1 MNKQQREKKYLNL
14 PRYKKIYA
22 VILDWVILAGL
33 SLIILFGV
41 VSPILNSQVFYQNL
55 VSQKDENYT
64 TIQEIG
70 VESKLISISSDS
82 GTNYTFDMMY
92 KLYAAEHILLSYS
105 YSPENLDDIGFTTDL
120 IASSIAE
127 ASYSNDFLAYF
138 YTDYIT
144 DKTASDN
151 SPIIDT
157 EDYKEYYKDNVLDI
171 DSNDW
176 WVADGDELPHL
187 TDDYARYLTEYL
199 ILGISY
205 STITEVSDNFEIYFS
220 ELYTQAGSDLM
231 KVPEYLNAYNNYT
244 EAYDSIS
251 SIKNS
256 WVAISTG
263 FIFLLSYI
271 LYPLIHG
278 NYQTLGYRIFHLG
291 SADENQ
297 SFKYYHYILKVLG
310 SLISAF
316 FVIGLVGLLFSGSS
330 FFGITLFT
338 FSSIT
343 FTTGIFIG
351 LSVLIDIGSLIG
363 VLFTT
368 SNKGLSN
375 LLSGTQDYEIIY

>member
-1 MNKQQREKKYLNL
+1 MDKIQREKKYLTL

-22 VILDWVILAGL
+22 VILDWLILAGL
-33 SLIILFGV
+33 SLIVLFAMV
-41 VSPILNSQVFYQNL
+41 NPILNSQVFYQDL
-55 VSQKDENYT
+55 VNQKDDNYS

-70 VESKLISISSDS
+70 TESKLIAVSSDS
-82 GTNYTFDMMY
+82 DTNYTFDMMY
-92 KLYAAEHILLSYS
+92 KLYVSEHILLSYS
-105 YSPENLDDIGFTTDL
+105 YSPENLDEIGFTPDL
-120 IASSIAE
+120 IASSISK
-127 ASYSNDFLAYF
+127 ASYSSDFLAYF
-138 YTDYIT
+138 YTNFIA
-144 DKTASDN
+144 DKTTSDN
-151 SPIIDT
+151 SPIIDA

-176 WVADGDELPHL
+176 WVTDGDELPHL
-187 TDDYARYLTEYL
+187 KDDYARYLTEYL

-205 STITEVSDNFEIYFS
+205 STITEVSNNFEAYFS
-220 ELYTQAGSDLM
+220 RLYTQAGSDLM

-244 EAYDSIS
+244 EVYNSITT
-251 SIKNS
+251 IKNS

-316 FVIGLVGLLFSGSS
+316 FVVGIVGLIFSGSS
-330 FFGITLFT
+330 FFGITLFA
-338 FSSIT
+338 FNSIT
-343 FTTGIFIG
+343 FTTGVFIG
-351 LSVLIDIGSLIG
+351 ISILLDIASLMG

-375 LLSGTQDYEIIY
+375 LISGTQDYEIIY